1 MGTIIRR
8 EDSKGNV
15 SYQAKVRKV
24 GFPIISKTFPSKDEA
39 AAWTAEIEANLA
51 NGATKRTLLSAK
63 TSMSEL
69 IDRYLDE
76 VTPRKKSADT
86 EKYHIR
92 VIQRSQ
98 LAKYTVGTLTPDAVR
113 TYRDDRL
120 KKVSPSTVNR
130 ELNILHHMIEFARK
144 EWGVSGGV
152 NPVSDVQRPKNPPP
166 RDRRLASNEETA
178 LLAAC
183 DESRGGYLRGVVE
196 LAIET
201 GMRQAEMVALD
212 WSQVDIPRRTIRLLE
227 GTTKNGE
234 GRGVPLST
242 KAVAVLRRHAV
253 NPEDMAG
260 RVFKGVTAE
269 ALKRAFIR
277 ACDRAKLENFHFH
290 DLRHEAVSRLFE
302 KGLNQME
309 VSSVSGHKDLRMLKR
324 YTHLDA
330 SKLAA
335 KLG

>member
-8 EDSKGNV
+8 EDSKGNI

-39 AAWTAEIEANLA
+39 AAWAAETELSLG
-51 NGATKRTLLSAK
+51 NGVTKRTLLSSK
-63 TSMSEL
+63 TSMADL
-69 IDRYLDE
+69 IDRYLTE
-76 VTPRKKSADT
+76 VTPRKKSA
-86 EKYHIR
+86 EIERHHIR
-92 VIQRSQ
+92 AIQRSQ
-98 LAKYTVGTLTPDAVR
+98 IPRYTVGTLTSDAAR
-113 TYRDDRL
+113 EFRDERL
-120 KKVSPSTVNR
+120 KKVAASTVNR
-130 ELNILHHMIEFARK
+130 ELNILHHMIEYARK

-166 RDRRLASNEETA
+166 RDRRLSPDEETA

-183 DESRGGYLRGVVE
+183 DESRGGYLRDVVE

-201 GMRQAEMVALD
+201 GMRQSELLGLD
-212 WSQVDIPRRTIRLLE
+212 WGQVSIPRRTIRLLE
-227 GTTKNGE
+227 GMTKNGE

-242 KAVAVLRRHAV
+242 NAIEVLRRRATA
-253 NPEDMAG
+253 PEDMTG
-260 RVFKGVTAE
+260 RVFKEVTAD

-277 ACDRAKLENFHFH
+277 AVDRAKLENFHFH
-290 DLRHEAVSRLFE
+290 DLRHEAVSRMFE

-330 SKLAA
+330 AKLAE

>member
-24 GFPIISKTFPSKDEA
+24 GFPVISKTFPTKDKA
-39 AAWTAEIEANLA
+39 IAWATEVEANLA

-63 TSMSEL
+63 TSMAEL
-69 IDRYLDE
+69 IDRYVSK
-76 VTPRKKSADT
+76 VTPLKKGADS

-98 LAKYTVGTLTPDAVR
+98 IARYTVGTLTPDAVR
-113 TYRDDRL
+113 DYRDDRL
-120 KKVSPSTVNR
+120 KKVAASTVNR
-130 ELNILHHMIEFARK
+130 ELNILHHMIEYARK
-144 EWGVSGGV
+144 EWGLSGGV

-166 RDRRLASNEETA
+166 RDRRLSPDEETS

-183 DESRGGYLRGVVE
+183 DESRGGYLRDIVE

-201 GMRQAEMVALD
+201 GMRQAEMVSLD
-212 WSQVDIPRRTIRLLE
+212 WKQVDIPRRTIRLLE

-242 KAVAVLRRHAV
+242 KAVSVLRRRV
-253 NPEDMAG
+253 SSPEAMTG
-260 RVFKGVTAE
+260 SVFKGITSE

-277 ACDRAKLENFHFH
+277 ACDRAKLEDFHFH

-330 SKLAA
+330 SKLAD